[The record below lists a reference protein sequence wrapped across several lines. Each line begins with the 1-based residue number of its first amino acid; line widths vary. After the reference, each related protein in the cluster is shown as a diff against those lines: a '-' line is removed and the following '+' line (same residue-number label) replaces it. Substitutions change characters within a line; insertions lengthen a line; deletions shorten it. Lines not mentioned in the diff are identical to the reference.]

1 MPNIK
6 SAAKRAKTAEQNRIR
21 NLGMMTL
28 LSTLRNELY
37 SAISAGDTVKS
48 QELVRKYF
56 STVDKAAKKGVI
68 LKTAA
73 NRRKARAAARM
84 ASIKQ

>member
-6 SAAKRAKTAEQNRIR
+6 SAAKRAKTAEQNRIK
-21 NLGMMTL
+21 NMGIMTMV
-28 LSTLRNELY
+28 STLRNDLY
-37 SAISAGDTVKS
+37 TAISAGDAAKS
-48 QELVRKYF
+48 QELFRKYF

-84 ASIKQ
+84 ATL